1 IFARK
6 ILMGTVGDNMDEIDS
21 AVASGDIDLQHLAG
35 HADGISVAL
44 LVFPHLF
51 PPASNEWKEGATRDP
66 GADTFASPE
75 VWTRFADFYKMA
87 SEASK
92 LAYDASRARSKDD
105 FKKAGIAL
113 RQACDACHV
122 TFMKK
127 DRTATARCS
136 AWPARS
142 APSALRRRPPPSAAP
157 PRPRAAPPRHA
168 PLVFA

>member
-1 IFARK
+1 MEPFVLSARLSIAGAIGAAVLAAGAFGIGSTALGQDQRAATPKDVIFARK

-21 AVASGDIDLQHLAG
+21 AVASGDIDLQQLAG

-44 LVFPHLF
+44 LGFPHLF

-127 DRTATARCS
+127 D
-136 AWPARS
+136 
-142 APSALRRRPPPSAAP
+142 
-157 PRPRAAPPRHA
+157 
-168 PLVFA
+168 